1 MSVTNGPE
9 RFVLSRLDQK
19 LTAERVRRQFEG
31 EAQDIIAVAMR
42 DIISPQERSRMA
54 NQLLTWSAAAT
65 AQTDG
70 PEAAISK
77 LEHIRR
83 GLHWELR
90 QTKRRG
96 HVSA

>member
-42 DIISPQERSRMA
+42 DLADPRERSRMA
-54 NQLLTWSAAAT
+54 NQLLTWSTAAMV
-65 AQTDG
+65 QTDG
-70 PEAAISK
+70 PEAAITK
-77 LEHIRR
+77 LETIRR

-96 HVSA
+96 HTHA